1 MALVKYPN
9 KINLDKYIVDSNE
22 TFYGLPSNVTYCK
35 TCVMS
40 NQKPNSDIEHE
51 NNPNRDKKTLGFHE
65 DGRCDACHI
74 TEWKNNNTVDWEK
87 RERELVDL
95 CDKYR
100 SRNSS
105 YDCLVPGSGGKD
117 SFYQAHILKYKYN
130 MNPLTVT
137 WSPHMYTEWG
147 WKNFQSWINAGFNN
161 YLMTPNTKVRRLL
174 TRLSLE
180 NLLHPFQSFIIGQ
193 KSFAPKIASK
203 FNIPLIFYGESDAE
217 YGCGEMEKFNTPLR
231 DMSFSTIKDKKDLF
245 FGGVHYSSLV
255 NDFGLTDA
263 DLSIYTPLHI
273 DDIVKSQ
280 VQFHDL
286 GYYLKWHPQSC
297 YYYAVEHGGFIA
309 SPERTQG
316 TYSKYNSIDDKMDDF
331 HYYTT
336 GIKFGI
342 GRATYD
348 ASQEIR
354 SDDITRE
361 EGVSLVNKFDHE
373 YPDRFEND
381 VFKYVSVNS
390 HEYPIASKCF
400 EQPIMN
406 KEYFNLLCDNFRS
419 PHLWKYDN
427 NKWLLRN
434 IIK

>member
-1 MALVKYPN
+1 MLIKYPKSVDLN
-9 KINLDKYIVDSNE
+9 KYRNDSKE
-22 TFYGLPSNVTYCK
+22 VFYGLPQDIKYCK

-40 NQKPNSDIEHE
+40 NQKPNSDIEHK
-51 NNPNRDKKTLGFHE
+51 NNADRKKKTLGFHS

-74 TEWKNNNTVDWEK
+74 TEWKNDNTIDWEK
-87 RERELVDL
+87 RERELADL

-100 SRNSS
+100 SNNSS

-117 SFYQAHILKYKYN
+117 SFFQAHILKYKYN

-137 WSPHMYTEWG
+137 WSPHIYTDWG
-147 WKNFQSWINAGFNN
+147 WENFQSWMNAGFDN
-161 YLMTPNTKVRRLL
+161 YLMTPNIKVRRLL

-193 KSFAPKIASK
+193 KSFAPKIAAK

-231 DMSFSTIKDKKDLF
+231 DMSFSTITDKENLF
-245 FGGVHYSSLV
+245 FGGVSYRSLIS
-255 NDFGLTDA
+255 DFGLTDS

-273 DDIVKSQ
+273 DNISKSNI
-280 VQFHDL
+280 QFHDL

-309 SPERTQG
+309 SPERTIG

-373 YPDRFEND
+373 YPQRFEDD
-381 VFKYVSVNS
+381 VFKYVSIRS
-390 HEYPIASKCF
+390 DEYPIASKCF
-400 EQPIMN
+400 EQPIMD
-406 KEYFNLLCDNFRS
+406 KEYFISLCDNFRS
-419 PHLWKYDN
+419 PHLWKFEN
-427 NKWLLRN
+427 NQWQLRE
-434 IIK
+434 KVT